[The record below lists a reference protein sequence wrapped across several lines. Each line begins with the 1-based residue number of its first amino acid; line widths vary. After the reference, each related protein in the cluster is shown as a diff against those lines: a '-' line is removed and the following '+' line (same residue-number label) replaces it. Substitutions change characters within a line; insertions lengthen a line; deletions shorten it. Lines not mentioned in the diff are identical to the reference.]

1 MGFARLAWSCL
12 HTAACARLLGPQL
25 CGGTQVSRAGEPT
38 GGQDVTLHLLH
49 QVPLCLWVQITLP
62 ARLALKLGG
71 SCCGR
76 HGGSGPQGTWGCA
89 GGWSYLGALGLRS
102 SCCPRCM
109 TLATAIPLPAATET
123 PFKRAPP
130 NVKHW
135 NPTGLVHLSWTPR
148 LGWSAGPH
156 HGATPPLRL
165 SLSPSG
171 FRGESAM
178 ARGDGRLLTL
188 SFPRPC
194 SRMLRAM
201 RWACSLVLTRL
212 MLNAMRNFRAP
223 VAVAPQLGTKELGPK
238 SGAHSAC
245 LSCGETHPRL
255 WCPPQERRPSK
266 IREGGGHPPLQSAA
280 LHPPALVRRHAPSHG
295 GPRTPQPGWPA
306 GSGDWPSGPPPH
318 RGTLQGSR
326 LVRVPAGGQPGT
338 PTPGGEM
345 RQDASAS
352 LSLGDQLAFPSAPI
366 SLCLVG
372 WVWVV
377 TMDTPFGPGPPP
389 SAHPGTGQAPPLLP
403 PHRCP
408 RDRSRRSGWK
418 QAHLSF

>member
-1 MGFARLAWSCL
+1 MHGRAYTLLPVPGSWGLSCVGAPRSL
-12 HTAACARLLGPQL
+12 GLGSRQVGKMSPFTSFTKCLCVCGSKSHSLQDWRSNWGAAA
-25 CGGTQVSRAGEPT
+25 VADMV
-38 GGQDVTLHLLH
+38 GQG
-49 QVPLCLWVQITLP
+49 
-62 ARLALKLGG
+62 A
-71 SCCGR
+71 
-76 HGGSGPQGTWGCA
+76 QGTWGCA

-171 FRGESAM
+171 FRGESAT
-178 ARGDGRLLTL
+178 AHGDGRLLTL

-280 LHPPALVRRHAPSHG
+280 LHPARPGEETRTFSRRASYSPARMAGRVRRLAV
-295 GPRTPQPGWPA
+295 WA
-306 GSGDWPSGPPPH
+306 
-318 RGTLQGSR
+318 
-326 LVRVPAGGQPGT
+326 
-338 PTPGGEM
+338 
-345 RQDASAS
+345 AS
-352 LSLGDQLAFPSAPI
+352 P
-366 SLCLVG
+366 
-372 WVWVV
+372 
-377 TMDTPFGPGPPP
+377 
-389 SAHPGTGQAPPLLP
+389 
-403 PHRCP
+403 
-408 RDRSRRSGWK
+408 
-418 QAHLSF
+418 